1 MINNVA
7 LNNLAYIIV
16 FLVGTLALFVV
27 FALVFRF
34 VAARRASQSIEVF
47 LTRFAIA
54 FAFLYLLEIAVFIL
68 WPSIPRA
75 LAGGMANLVGGILSF
90 AGMSYSVSGWTIA
103 LQSPSL
109 SFDIGW
115 GCLGGE
121 LFWCYIALVF
131 AETTA
136 TRKQRL
142 RGILVGLAILLA
154 FNFFRITL
162 SIYVEGLT
170 GFNVH
175 YIFYYINIFFVMLVW
190 LGWLRTIRRRPA
202 RLAGAM
208 P

>member
-1 MINNVA
+1 
-7 LNNLAYIIV
+7 
-16 FLVGTLALFVV
+16 
-27 FALVFRF
+27 
-34 VAARRASQSIEVF
+34 

-54 FAFLYLLEIAVFIL
+54 FAFLYLLELAVIVL
-68 WPSIPRA
+68 WPSVPRA
-75 LAGGMANLVGGILSF
+75 LASGMANLVGGILSF
-90 AGMSYSVSGWTIA
+90 AGISHSVSGWTIA

-109 SFDIGW
+109 SFNIGW

-121 LFWCYIALVF
+121 LFWSYIALVF
-131 AETTA
+131 AETAA

-142 RGILVGLAILLA
+142 RGILVGLAILMA

-202 RLAGAM
+202 RFAGAM

>member
-1 MINNVA
+1 MVNNFTLNNVA
-7 LNNLAYIIV
+7 YFIV

-27 FALVFRF
+27 FAFIFRF

-54 FAFLYLLEIAVFIL
+54 FAFLYLLEFGVITL
-68 WPSIPRA
+68 WPAVPRA
-75 LAGGMANLVGGILSF
+75 FAGSMANLVGGILGF
-90 AGMSYSVSGWTIA
+90 AGMSHSVSGWTIA
-103 LQSPSL
+103 LQSSSL

-131 AETTA
+131 ADNAA
-136 TRKQRL
+136 TMKQRL
-142 RGILVGLAILLA
+142 MGIIVGLAILLA

-162 SIYVEGLT
+162 SIYIEGLT
-170 GFNVH
+170 GFNAH
-175 YIFYYINIFFVMLVW
+175 YIFYYLNIFFVMLVW

>member
-1 MINNVA
+1 M
-7 LNNLAYIIV
+7 
-16 FLVGTLALFVV
+16 ALFVV
-27 FALVFRF
+27 FAAVCHF
-34 VAARRASQSIEVF
+34 VAARRARQSLELF
-47 LTRFAIA
+47 LTRFAVA
-54 FAFLYLLEIAVFIL
+54 FAFLYILELAVLFV
-68 WPSIPRA
+68 WPSVPRA
-75 LAGGMANLVGGILSF
+75 LAGGMASLVGGILGF
-90 AGMSYSVSGWTIA
+90 AGVSHSVSGWTIA
-103 LQSPSL
+103 LQSSSL

-121 LFWCYIALVF
+121 LFWSYIALVF

-142 RGILVGLAILLA
+142 TGILVGLAILLA

-175 YIFYYINIFFVMLVW
+175 YIFYYINIFFVLLVW

-202 RLAGAM
+202 RVAEAM